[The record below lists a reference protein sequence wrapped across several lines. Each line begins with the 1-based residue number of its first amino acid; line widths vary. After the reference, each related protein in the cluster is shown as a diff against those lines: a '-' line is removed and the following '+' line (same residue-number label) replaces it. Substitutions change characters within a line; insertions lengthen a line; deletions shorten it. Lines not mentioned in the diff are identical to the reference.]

1 MTSDATEL
9 SPLKRALVEIRDLKA
24 RVAEADRRDTEPIAI
39 IGMGM
44 RLPGG
49 ANDSDTFWKLL
60 ANGVDAIGDVPAD
73 RWPIDAHF
81 DADPEAIGKI
91 SARQGG
97 FVDDVTGFDAQ
108 FFGISPREA
117 ANMDPQQRMLLEV
130 AWESLERAAIPVDQM
145 FGSRTGVYVGMT
157 NSDFSRMSLGDHD
170 RIDTYTPTGTTLS
183 VTAGRLSYIL
193 GAQGP
198 SMVLDTACSS
208 SLVAIHLAAKSLRS
222 GESDLALAGGVGLI
236 LAPEMS
242 IGFSRARV
250 LAPDGRCK
258 AFDTSA
264 DGMGRSEGC
273 AVVVLKRLSDALAAG
288 DHVLATVRGSAVNQD
303 GRSGG
308 LTAPNGPSQEAVIA
322 GALADAGIAPH
333 DIDYVETH
341 GTGTPLGDPI
351 EAGALGRTLA
361 VGRPADQPLL
371 IGSVKTNIGHTEAAA
386 GVAGLI
392 KAVLMLQ
399 HDAVPPHL
407 HLDELSPLIAAEGFP
422 ISIPTELTPW
432 PRQERPRH
440 IGVSSFGISGTN
452 AHLVIS
458 DTPVDTHAS
467 HTAEPADK
475 LDHPAATS
483 TGAQLLVL
491 SARSPGTIA
500 SLAAAYVD
508 TIDTII
514 AADDGVTLADVA
526 WQANTTRMHLDH
538 RVAIVATD
546 LGDARDQ
553 LVQITEGHTTS
564 RRAHASLGVAVVFTG
579 HGAQYAGMGASLY
592 AQNAVFR
599 AAFDRCAELLR
610 DRLDSPLTE
619 IVFEDAAL
627 LDVFENTQPA
637 IFSLHYALAETWK
650 SWGMTPAVV
659 AGHSIGEYA
668 AAVVSGVM
676 SLADGISA
684 VCERARLLASLPP
697 GGQMATIFLP
707 EAEVRAAIDA
717 DTGVDAASTTDA
729 NGDVVGIAA
738 VNGPNATVVSGTVP
752 AVRALVSR
760 LGVDDDDWRV
770 LDVSVGGHSPLVEP
784 ILDDYEQHVS
794 ALSLARPDVPLVSS
808 MTGKLEDEAL
818 STTRYWRD
826 HVRQPV
832 RFAEVF
838 DQLRT
843 LGHTVFLEM
852 GSKPTLVKMGRR
864 MWPDDLASWAHSLD
878 QDGDAR
884 HQMLTAAGVLY
895 QAGIDLD
902 WDAIDGRDTATRR
915 RVDLPTYPFQHEH
928 FPLPDQRRSSAFSA
942 EAWPAA
948 LQSATETS
956 LVAPLDLQVESYEQ
970 RWATLDQL
978 AADYTVAALVDLG
991 VLVAAGSTTSVDQLV
1006 ATGTVAESHH
1016 HLVGQ
1021 WLEHLADDK
1030 TLERVGDGV
1039 FRTAT
1044 GLQARNVEASLARAR
1059 EVHVGTEPLVG
1070 YVARCGDRLA
1080 EVVSGRESPL
1090 NTLFPDGSYET
1101 VDFLYNEWSVAR
1113 YMNGIA
1119 RSVASAIAAV
1129 RPTLR
1134 VIEIGAG
1141 TGGMTA
1147 ALLDRFTADRTAYT
1161 FTDVSDFFLVR
1172 AAERFE
1178 AYPFVEYSL
1187 LDIERP
1193 PTEQDYV
1200 AGGYDLVVAANVL
1213 HATSD
1218 LDATLQHIR
1227 SLLAPGG
1234 MLMAYE
1240 ATHHPRWFDVSTA
1253 LIEGWQRF
1261 EDDWRVDHPLISA
1274 ESWRGA
1280 LDAAGFETTA
1290 TLPADDTAT
1299 SILGQHIVLAGL
1311 GGTAVDSDLMT
1322 LASTHA
1328 ANGSEARQRVELP
1341 SAEDIAAALD
1351 ASLDDD
1357 RIDVM
1362 IDAVRQSIASVLRVS
1377 DPAALDRSQPLLDLG
1392 FDSLMAVELRN
1403 VLRVVLGLDR
1413 KLPAT
1418 LVFDHPNISAI
1429 ADYVLAVVDGRI
1441 DIDED
1446 ADDVDVDPRIGGAHQ
1461 PTATSAEELA
1471 EMSDDDV
1478 ERMLL
1483 EKLGSPGPDD
1493 ER

>member
-1 MTSDATEL
+1 MTSDITEL
-9 SPLKRALVEIRDLKA
+9 SPLKRALIEIRELKA
-24 RVAEADRRDTEPIAI
+24 RVADSDRRHHEPIAI
-39 IGMGM
+39 VGMAM

-49 ANDSDTFWKLL
+49 ANDPDTFWEML
-60 ANGVDAIGDVPAD
+60 ANGVDAIEDVPAD
-73 RWPIDAHF
+73 RWPIDAHY

-130 AWESLERAAIPVDQM
+130 AWESLERAAIPVDEV

-157 NSDFSRMSLGDHD
+157 NSDFARMSLGDAE

-183 VTAGRLSYIL
+183 VTAGRVSYVL

-198 SMVLDTACSS
+198 SMVIDTACSS
-208 SLVAIHLAAKSLRS
+208 SLVGIHLAANSLRS

-258 AFDTSA
+258 AFDISA

-273 AVVVLKRLSDALAAG
+273 ALVVLKRLSDAVAAG
-288 DHVLATVRGSAVNQD
+288 DRVLATINGSAVNQD

-322 GALADAGIAPH
+322 SALADAGIDPH

-361 VGRPADQPLL
+361 AGRPADQPLL
-371 IGSVKTNIGHTEAAA
+371 IGSVKTNLGHTEAAA

-407 HLDELSPLIAAEGFP
+407 HLGELSPLIAAEGFP
-422 ISIPTELTPW
+422 ISIPTELTAW
-432 PRQERPRH
+432 PRGVRPRH
-440 IGVSSFGISGTN
+440 IGISSFGISGTN
-452 AHLVIS
+452 AHLVVA
-458 DTPVDTHAS
+458 DAPDLEQAS
-467 HTAEPADK
+467 PARSAEDPTE
-475 LDHPAATS
+475 AATS
-483 TGAQLLVL
+483 SSGAQLLVL
-491 SARSPGTIA
+491 SARAPGAIA
-500 SLAAAYVD
+500 PLAAAYVD
-508 TIDTII
+508 TIDSLV
-514 AADDGVTLADVA
+514 AADDGITLADLA
-526 WQANTTRMHLDH
+526 WQANTTRMHFDH

-546 LGDARDQ
+546 FADARNQ
-553 LVQITEGHTTS
+553 LVRVAEGETMS
-564 RRAHASLGVAVVFTG
+564 RRAGAPLGVAVVFTG
-579 HGAQYAGMGASLY
+579 HGAQYTGMGASLY
-592 AQNAVFR
+592 AQNPVFR
-599 AAFDRCAELLR
+599 AAFDRCADLLR
-610 DRLDSPLTE
+610 DRLDHPLTD
-619 IVFEDAAL
+619 IVFGDAAL
-627 LDVFENTQPA
+627 LDLFVNTQPA

-650 SWGMTPAVV
+650 AWGVAPAVV

-676 SLADGISA
+676 SLADGMSA
-684 VCERARLLASLPP
+684 VCERARLLASLPA
-697 GGQMATIFLP
+697 GGQMATIFLS
-707 EAEVRAAIDA
+707 EAEVRTAIDA
-717 DTGVDAASTTDA
+717 EEASSAQSGVA
-729 NGDVVGIAA
+729 GIAA
-738 VNGPNATVVSGTVP
+738 VNGPNATVVSGTVES
-752 AVRALVSR
+752 VQALVSR
-760 LGVDDDDWRV
+760 LDIDDEDWRV
-770 LDVSVGGHSPLVEP
+770 LGVSVAGHSPLVEP
-784 ILDDYEQHVS
+784 ILDDYEHHVGE
-794 ALSLARPDVPLVSS
+794 LSLAQPELPLVSS
-808 MTGKLEDEAL
+808 MTGKLEDDAL
-818 STTRYWRD
+818 TTAQYWRN
-826 HVRQPV
+826 HVRRPV

-838 DQLRT
+838 DELRA

-852 GSKPTLVKMGRR
+852 GSKPTLVKMGQR
-864 MWPDDLASWAHSLD
+864 MWPDDRAFWAHSLD
-878 QDGDAR
+878 EGGDAH

-895 QAGIDLD
+895 QAGIELDL
-902 WDAIDGRDTATRR
+902 DAIDGRDATSRR
-915 RVDLPTYPFQHEH
+915 RVDLPTYPFQHES
-928 FPLPDQRRSSAFSA
+928 FPLPDPRRSTAVSAA
-942 EAWPAA
+942 AWPAA
-948 LQSATETS
+948 LQSATEQS
-956 LVAPLDLQVESYEQ
+956 LVAPLDLHVESYEQ
-970 RWATLDQL
+970 RWVTLDQL
-978 AADYTVAALVDLG
+978 AADYSTAALVELEVLVNVGATTSISD
-991 VLVAAGSTTSVDQLV
+991 LVAAG
-1006 ATGTVAESHH
+1006 TVTEGHG

-1021 WLEHLADDK
+1021 WLEHLADDG
-1030 TLERVGDGV
+1030 TIERVGNGS
-1039 FRTAT
+1039 FRSAA
-1044 GLQARNVEASLARAR
+1044 GLRAPNMDTSLARAR
-1059 EVHVGTEPLVG
+1059 EVHVGTEALVD
-1070 YVARCGDRLA
+1070 YVKRCGDRLA

-1090 NTLFPDGSYET
+1090 NTLFPDGSFET

-1129 RPTLR
+1129 RPTVR

-1147 ALLDRFTADRTAYT
+1147 ALLDRFNADRTAYT
-1161 FTDVSDFFLVR
+1161 FTDVSNFFLVR

-1178 AYPFVEYSL
+1178 EYPFVEYSI
-1187 LDIERP
+1187 LDIEQA
-1193 PTEQDYV
+1193 PTEQGYTS
-1200 AGGYDLVVAANVL
+1200 GSYDLVVAANVL

-1218 LDATLQHIR
+1218 LDETLQHIR

-1261 EDDWRVDHPLISA
+1261 EDDWRADHPLISSG
-1274 ESWRGA
+1274 SWREA
-1280 LDAAGFETTA
+1280 LTAAGFETTA
-1290 TLPADDTAT
+1290 TLPADDTPT

-1311 GGTAVDSDLMT
+1311 GGTPIDTDLVAMSSMNASSGSDVR
-1322 LASTHA
+1322 HH
-1328 ANGSEARQRVELP
+1328 VELP
-1341 SAEDIAAALD
+1341 NAAEVAAALD
-1351 ASLDDD
+1351 ASFDDE

-1362 IDAVRQSIASVLRVS
+1362 VDVARRSIASVLRVTNP
-1377 DPAALDRSQPLLDLG
+1377 DTLDRNQPLLDLG

-1403 VLRVVLGLDR
+1403 VLRVVLDLDR

-1418 LVFDHPNISAI
+1418 LVFDHPNIAAI
-1429 ADYVLAVVDGRI
+1429 ADYLLAVVDGRI
-1441 DIDED
+1441 DIDD
-1446 ADDVDVDPRIGGAHQ
+1446 PDDDVDLRVGSTTARATQ
-1461 PTATSAEELA
+1461 PTASSAEELA
-1471 EMSDDDV
+1471 ELSDDDV

-1483 EKLGSPGPDD
+1483 EKLGSMGPDN